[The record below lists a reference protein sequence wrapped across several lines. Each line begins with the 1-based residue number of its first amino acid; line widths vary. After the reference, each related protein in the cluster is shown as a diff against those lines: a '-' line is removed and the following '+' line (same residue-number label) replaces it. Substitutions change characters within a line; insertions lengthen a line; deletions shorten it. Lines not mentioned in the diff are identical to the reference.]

1 MRIQAKRMA
10 VCSMM
15 TALCVVLMLLGGI
28 LELGMYACPMFAG
41 LCLIPVGQNYGKKYQ
56 ILVYLAT
63 GLLCLM
69 LVPSMEENLMFVG
82 LLGWYPMVRQ
92 AITRLPGLLRLPL
105 KLIVFNASVLAIEWV
120 VISLF
125 VPEVLTAPMIAVL
138 LVMGNITFLAY
149 DFLIPRMEILMLRLK
164 RLF

>member
-15 TALCVVLMLLGGI
+15 AALCVVMMLLGGI

-41 LCLIPVGQNYGKKYQ
+41 LCLIPVGQNYGRKYQ
-56 ILVYLAT
+56 ILVYLAA
-63 GLLCLM
+63 GLLSLM
-69 LVPSMEENLMFVG
+69 LVPSVEENLMFIG

-92 AITRLPGLLRLPL
+92 GISKLPRLLRLPL
-105 KLIVFNASVLAIEWV
+105 KLLVFNGTVVAIEWV
-120 VISLF
+120 VIALF

-138 LVMGNITFLAY
+138 LILGNITFLAY
-149 DFLIPRMEILMLRLK
+149 DFLIPRMELLMLRLK